1 MVDLAIKI
9 LLDDKG
15 RFLTTVSGVA
25 FAVALVYVQVGLFI
39 GLLASASITI
49 DRMDADLWVVAHNT
63 PKRLS
68 GKWVWP

>member
-15 RFLTTVSGVA
+15 RFLTTVTGVA

-39 GLLASASITI
+39 GLLASA
-49 DRMDADLWVVAHNT
+49 R
-63 PKRLS
+63 
-68 GKWVWP
+68 